1 MMSLLRNHVACRM
14 SDKPKLSLTHRRLL
28 IAGVSLLGGLFVV
41 MVGALWGDDIM
52 RHNLDPKV
60 PFQTYAPPAAPD
72 YRKVSGWYLN
82 PALNGLEVR
91 RNRNPQK
98 VDVFFI
104 HGTTFN
110 GGKDWVGPIDDP
122 TSSAEVIRSQL
133 PNYAGPFN
141 AVGYVYAPRYR
152 QASLYSQLTQR
163 EDAREARQFAYGDVE
178 AAFDAFLAQRRN
190 GSGFIIVGLEQGAF
204 LGLRLLKERILTDE
218 ALKSALVAVYFL
230 EALTPAADFQVGQAV
245 PACQQRTQYGC
256 AVAYLSVDNGRPD
269 RALQAQRR
277 AMEWSQTSIM
287 EPLDG
292 KALCV
297 NPLTG
302 GVTDKEIEA
311 RHSLGAANA
320 TGLEWGTTPALMP
333 RKVSARCRGD
343 ILYVSRPS
351 GPSFDVDGSWA
362 DSKKV
367 RPYNLFYADLQA
379 DSQARWLAW
388 RGARRD

>member
-1 MMSLLRNHVACRM
+1 MFESVKSRFFSRKRLFMGGLSLLA
-14 SDKPKLSLTHRRLL
+14 
-28 IAGVSLLGGLFVV
+28 GLFVV
-41 MVGALWGDDIM
+41 MVAVLWGDDIM

-60 PFQTYAPPAAPD
+60 PFQTYRPPAEAD
-72 YRKVSGWYLN
+72 YRKAQGWYLN
-82 PALNGLEVR
+82 PALNGFEVR
-91 RNRNPQK
+91 RNRNHQK

-104 HGTTFN
+104 HATSFN
-110 GGKDWVGPIDDP
+110 GGKDWLGPVDDP
-122 TSSAEVIRSQL
+122 VASDEVIRNQL
-133 PNYAGPFN
+133 PNYAGPF
-141 AVGYVYAPRYR
+141 ASMGYIYAPRYR

-163 EDAREARQFAYGDVE
+163 EDAREARQFAYGDIND
-178 AAFDAFLAQRRN
+178 AFDAFLAQRRN
-190 GSGFIIVGLEQGAF
+190 GGGVVIVGVEQGAF
-204 LGLRLLKERILTDE
+204 LAQRLLKERILADD
-218 ALKSALVAVYFL
+218 ALKSALVAVYL
-230 EALTPAADFQVGQAV
+230 IEALTPADDFADGQPV
-245 PACQQRTQYGC
+245 PACQQRSQFGC

-277 AMEWSQTSIM
+277 AMEWNTTSIM

-302 GVTDKEIEA
+302 GVTDEEVEA

-320 TGLEWGTTPALMP
+320 TGLEWGTTPALIP

-351 GPSFDVDGSWA
+351 GDSFDVDGSWA

-379 DSQARWLAW
+379 DIQARWFAY
-388 RGARRD
+388 RGAQPN

>member
-1 MMSLLRNHVACRM
+1 MSE
-14 SDKPKLSLTHRRLL
+14 SPKPRIVNRRLL
-28 IAGVSLLGGLFVV
+28 IAGASLLGGMFVV
-41 MVGALWGDDIM
+41 MVGILWGDDIM

-60 PFQTYAPPAAPD
+60 PFQTYRPPTAPD
-72 YRKVSGWYLN
+72 YSKAAAWYLN
-82 PALNGLEVR
+82 PALNGFEVR

-104 HGTTFN
+104 HATSFN

-122 TSSAEVIRSQL
+122 AASTEVIRNQL

-141 AVGYVYAPRYR
+141 AIGYVYAPRYR

-163 EDAREARQFAYGDVE
+163 EDAREARQFAYGDIA
-178 AAFDAFLAQRRN
+178 AAFEAFLAQRSN
-190 GSGFIIVGLEQGAF
+190 GNGFVIVGLEQGGF
-204 LGLRLLKERILTDE
+204 LGQRLLKERILTDE
-218 ALKSALVAVYFL
+218 RLKPALVAAYFL
-230 EALTPAADFQVGQAV
+230 EALTPADDFQAGQAV
-245 PACQQRTQYGC
+245 PACQQRAQYGC

-277 AMEWSQTSIM
+277 AMDWSPTSIM

-302 GVTDKEIEA
+302 GVTDKEVEA

-320 TGLEWGTTPALMP
+320 TGLEWGTTPALIP

-351 GPSFDVDGSWA
+351 GPSFDIDGSWA
-362 DSKKV
+362 DNKKV

-379 DSQARWLAW
+379 DVQARWFAW
-388 RGARRD
+388 RGAQGD